1 MEFRDSDFGIRV
13 FGAGG
18 NGFGGVRGGGGERKW
33 GMDLFASEFEFAA
46 TRAEALRQWRGFLPK
61 AGRYAAVRNRVE
73 AGHGNVSR
81 LSPAIRLRLITEDE
95 VVAETLERYAFSTV
109 EKWLQEVCWRR
120 YWKGWLELRPGVWR
134 DYRQRLAR
142 AVVSERAEA
151 VMAGRSGVAVMD
163 AFAREL
169 VQTGYLHNHA
179 RMWWASFWIHA
190 EGLPWEVGADF
201 FERHLL
207 DADAASN
214 TLSWRWVAGLQT
226 RGKTYLVRRS
236 NVEKYVEELG
246 DAAGLERLEDGR
258 VKERVPEET
267 ADLSTVE
274 LPDCADR
281 SAVAGLSGR
290 AGLWIHEED
299 LSVECS
305 EELAALKPAA
315 VTAVLNAGLI
325 RRCGLSA
332 AREAH
337 LALALEDAC
346 QRAEAHY
353 AVGATLKRGQEQDL
367 AAHLLEWA
375 RWERLEAVVAM
386 RPFTGPLG
394 DEVRR
399 VEEALGAAGVRLVWV
414 RRASDA
420 AVLPLAKRGFF
431 PFWEAMSRRLA
442 GQTRGGSRL

>member
-1 MEFRDSDFGIRV
+1 MVGVELFPSEF
-13 FGAGG
+13 
-18 NGFGGVRGGGGERKW
+18 
-33 GMDLFASEFEFAA
+33 EFEFAA
-46 TRAEALRQWRGFLPK
+46 TRAEALRQWRCFLPK

-73 AGHGNVSR
+73 VGHGNVSR

-95 VVAETLERYAFSTV
+95 VVAETLDRYAFSTV

-134 DYRQRLAR
+134 DYQERLKR

-169 VQTGYLHNHA
+169 METGYVHNHA

-201 FERHLL
+201 FYRHLL

-236 NVEKYVEELG
+236 NVEKYVEALG

-258 VKERVPEET
+258 VRERVPEET
-267 ADLSTVE
+267 ADLSTAE
-274 LPDCADR
+274 LAACADR
-281 SAVAGLSGR
+281 EALMQLAWRVGV
-290 AGLWIHEED
+290 WIHGDD

-305 EELAALKPAA
+305 EELGALKPAA
-315 VTAVLNAGLI
+315 VTAFLDAGLT
-325 RRCGLSA
+325 RRFGLSS

-337 LALALEDAC
+337 LAQALDDAC
-346 QRAEAHY
+346 RRAEAHY
-353 AVGATLKRGQEQDL
+353 GVGASLKRGQEQDL

-394 DEVRR
+394 DEARR
-399 VEEALGAAGVRLVWV
+399 VEQALAAAGVRLVWV

-420 AVLPLAKRGFF
+420 VVLPLAKRGFF

-442 GQTRGGSRL
+442 GAARGV